1 MKKLTMKTQLQNMQM
16 YYDTLVATVKNY
28 VAAVSAVKAKTAGVF
43 PAYGKPGEENS
54 PTKSQ
59 PNVVFVKDLINQ
71 VQTAK
76 QLGYNTRLTA
86 LDGELFIEFIEKVPD
101 IPMSL
106 QYLP

>member
-1 MKKLTMKTQLQNMQM
+1 MKKLTMKTQLQNMQSN
-16 YYDTLVATVKNY
+16 YDTLVATVKNY
-28 VAAVSAVKAKTAGVF
+28 VAAVSAVKSKTAGVY

-71 VQTAK
+71 VETAR
-76 QLGYNTRLTA
+76 QLGYNTRLTSNG
-86 LDGELFIEFIEKVPD
+86 GELFIEFREKVPS
-101 IPMSL
+101 IPVSL